1 VYSNPVTY
9 RKILRVL
16 VIGFSAVIVL
26 LMAAGVI
33 GLKSAQLIR
42 ENSAEIV
49 HNSLVTTQLID
60 ELQREQDTLN
70 AAFNKLSRGPELS
83 ERERLLSQLDD
94 ADQAV
99 ERIVSEAQ
107 RAPRA
112 PRNGS
117 ATGPRGVPFCASCP
131 EAAGTPQAELWRQLS
146 AAVQSFSSE
155 ARRLLVRKN
164 VPTYTSRD
172 LLRHHEEVTAI
183 VARMIANN
191 SSRTLAGQTRIDQRS
206 AQLVK
211 ESLGLLGGCLLLALL
226 SAIFTVRITTQLF
239 RRMEQQSSDLARVT
253 WHMLESQETA
263 ARRFSHEL
271 HDELGQSLTA
281 IKANVTALDPATP
294 PDPSRLDDCRHLID
308 EAIQNVRELSH
319 LLRPTILDDFG
330 LDAGIRWL
338 AERFGQRTGID
349 VEYKSAFDRRLPD
362 ETETHLFRI
371 VQEALT
377 NIARHSG
384 ATHVIIELAPVGNRL
399 HLIVKDNGHGFTANG
414 STNGSAGLGLVGM
427 RARAQ
432 NVGGELAINSNNGVT
447 VDLWAPLEGAKS

>member
-1 VYSNPVTY
+1 MYSDPVTV

-26 LMAAGVI
+26 LMAAGFI
-33 GLKSAQLIR
+33 GLKSAQLIQ

-49 HNSLVTTQLID
+49 HNALVTTQLID

-70 AAFNKLSRGPELS
+70 AAFYKLSRGPELS
-83 ERERLLSQLDD
+83 ERERLLAQLDD

-99 ERIVSEAQ
+99 ERIV
-107 RAPRA
+107 
-112 PRNGS
+112 
-117 ATGPRGVPFCASCP
+117 T
-131 EAAGTPQAELWRQLS
+131 EAAGTPQAESWRQLS
-146 AAVQSFSSE
+146 AAVQGFSTE

-183 VARMIANN
+183 VGKMVANN
-191 SSRTLAGQTRIDQRS
+191 YTRTLAAQSRLDQRS
-206 AQLVK
+206 GQLVK
-211 ESLGLLGGCLLLALL
+211 ESLGLLGGCVLLALVC
-226 SAIFTVRITTQLF
+226 AIFTVRITTQLF

-294 PDPSRLDDCRHLID
+294 PDPARLEDCRRLID

-338 AERFGQRTGID
+338 AERFGQRTGIEVD
-349 VEYKSAFDRRLPD
+349 YKSSFDGRLAD

-377 NIARHSG
+377 NVARHSG
-384 ATHVIIELAPVGNRL
+384 ATRVN
-399 HLIVKDNGHGFTANG
+399 D
-414 STNGSAGLGLVGM
+414 
-427 RARAQ
+427 
-432 NVGGELAINSNNGVT
+432 
-447 VDLWAPLEGAKS
+447 

>member
-1 VYSNPVTY
+1 VYSDPVSY

-16 VIGFSAVIVL
+16 VIGFSTVIVL
-26 LMAAGVI
+26 LMAAGFI
-33 GLKSAQLIR
+33 GLKSAQLIQ

-49 HNSLVTTQLID
+49 HNGLITTRLID

-70 AAFNKLSRGPELS
+70 AAFYKLSRGPELS
-83 ERERLLSQLDD
+83 ERERLLSQLDG

-99 ERIVSEAQ
+99 ERIV
-107 RAPRA
+107 
-112 PRNGS
+112 
-117 ATGPRGVPFCASCP
+117 T

-146 AAVQSFSSE
+146 TAVQGFSSE

-183 VARMIANN
+183 VAKMITTN
-191 SSRTLAGQTRIDQRS
+191 SNRTLAAQTRIDQRS
-206 AQLVK
+206 AQLVQ
-211 ESLGLLGGCLLLALL
+211 ESLALLGGCLLLALVC
-226 SAIFTVRITTQLF
+226 AVFTVRITTQLF
-239 RRMEQQSSDLARVT
+239 RRMTQQSADLARVT

-263 ARRFSHEL
+263 ARRMSHEL

-281 IKANVTALDPATP
+281 IKANVTALDPLAAPNPNAP
-294 PDPSRLDDCRHLID
+294 PDPARLEDCRRLID
-308 EAIQNVRELSH
+308 EAIENVRELSH

-338 AERFGQRTGID
+338 GERFGDRTGIEVD
-349 VEYKSAFDRRLPD
+349 YKSSFDGRLAD

-377 NIARHSG
+377 NVARHSG
-384 ATHVIIELAPVGNRL
+384 ATRVAIELARNGDRV
-399 HLIVKDNGHGFTANG
+399 HLRVKDNGHGFNG
-414 STNGSAGLGLVGM
+414 DGSAGLGLVGM

-432 NVGGELAINSNNGVT
+432 SVGGELEIKSSDGVA
-447 VDLWAPLEGAKS
+447 VELWAPIADVEKTAAN

>member
-1 VYSNPVTY
+1 MHSDPVTY

-26 LMAAGVI
+26 LMAAGSI
-33 GLKSAQLIR
+33 GLKSAQLIQ

-49 HNSLVTTQLID
+49 HNGLVTTRLID

-70 AAFNKLSRGPELS
+70 AAFYKLSRGPELT
-83 ERERLLSQLDD
+83 ERERLLTQLDE

-99 ERIVSEAQ
+99 ERIV
-107 RAPRA
+107 
-112 PRNGS
+112 
-117 ATGPRGVPFCASCP
+117 T
-131 EAAGTPQAELWRQLS
+131 EAAATPQAELWRQLS
-146 AAVQSFSSE
+146 TAVQGFSSE
-155 ARRLLVRKN
+155 ARRLLGRKN

-172 LLRHHEEVTAI
+172 LLKRHEEVTAI
-183 VARMIANN
+183 VGKMVAANY
-191 SSRTLAGQTRIDQRS
+191 SRSLAAQSRIDQRS

-211 ESLGLLGGCLLLALL
+211 ESLGLLSGCLLLALL
-226 SAIFTVRITTQLF
+226 CAIFTVRITTQLF
-239 RRMEQQSSDLARVT
+239 RKMELQSSDLARVT

-281 IKANVTALDPATP
+281 IKANVAALDPTTP
-294 PDPSRLDDCRHLID
+294 PDPARLEDCRVLID

-349 VEYKSAFDRRLPD
+349 VDYQSSFHDRLAD
-362 ETETHLFRI
+362 QTETHLFRI

-377 NIARHSG
+377 NVARHSK
-384 ATHVIIELAPVGNRL
+384 ATRVVIELERSGNRV
-399 HLIVKDNGHGFTANG
+399 HLAVKDNGRGFQGNG
-414 STNGSAGLGLVGM
+414 ASSTKTGLGLVGM
-427 RARAQ
+427 RARAES
-432 NVGGELAINSNNGVT
+432 VGGELQIDSTHGVAI
-447 VDLWAPLEGAKS
+447 DLWAPLQNATN

>member
-1 VYSNPVTY
+1 VHSDPVTY

-16 VIGFSAVIVL
+16 VIGFSAVIAL
-26 LMAAGVI
+26 LVAAAFI
-33 GLKSAQLIR
+33 GLKSAQLIQ

-49 HNSLVTTQLID
+49 HNGLVTTRLID

-83 ERERLLSQLDD
+83 ERERLLAQLDD

-99 ERIVSEAQ
+99 ERIVLE
-107 RAPRA
+107 
-112 PRNGS
+112 
-117 ATGPRGVPFCASCP
+117 
-131 EAAGTPQAELWRQLS
+131 AGTSQAQLWRQLS
-146 AAVQSFSSE
+146 VAVQGFSGE

-191 SSRTLAGQTRIDQRS
+191 SSRTLAAQTRIDQRS
-206 AQLVK
+206 AELVK
-211 ESLGLLGGCLLLALL
+211 ESLGLLSGCLLLALVC
-226 SAIFTVRITTQLF
+226 AIFTVRITTQLF

-271 HDELGQSLTA
+271 HDELGGSLTA
-281 IKANVTALDPATP
+281 IKANVMALDPSTP
-294 PDPSRLDDCRHLID
+294 PDPARLDDCRRLID
-308 EAIQNVRELSH
+308 EGIQNVRELSH

-338 AERFGQRTGID
+338 AERFGQRTG
-349 VEYKSAFDRRLPD
+349 VEVDYKSSFEGRLAD

-377 NIARHSG
+377 NVARHSG
-384 ATHVIIELAPVGNRL
+384 ATRVDIELARNGDRV
-399 HLIVKDNGHGFTANG
+399 HLTVKDNGHGFNG
-414 STNGSAGLGLVGM
+414 MRPAGLGLVGM
-427 RARAQ
+427 RARAES
-432 NVGGELAINSNNGVT
+432 VGGELAISSSDGVM
-447 VDLWAPLEGAKS
+447 VDLWAPLGNGKN

>member
-1 VYSNPVTY
+1 VYSDPVTY

-16 VIGFSAVIVL
+16 VIGFSAVIAL
-26 LMAAGVI
+26 LIAAGSI
-33 GLKSAQLIR
+33 GLKSAQLIQ
-42 ENSAEIV
+42 ENSAEII
-49 HNSLVTTQLID
+49 HNALVTTQLID

-70 AAFNKLSRGPELS
+70 AAFYKLSRGPELS
-83 ERERLLSQLDD
+83 ERERLLTQLDE

-99 ERIVSEAQ
+99 ERIVSEA
-107 RAPRA
+107 
-112 PRNGS
+112 
-117 ATGPRGVPFCASCP
+117 
-131 EAAGTPQAELWRQLS
+131 AGTPQAQLWRELS
-146 AAVQSFSSE
+146 TAVQGFSSE

-172 LLRHHEEVTAI
+172 LLRRHEEVTTL
-183 VARMIANN
+183 VGKMIANN
-191 SSRTLAGQTRIDQRS
+191 YTRTLAAQSRMDQRS
-206 AQLVK
+206 GQLVE

-226 SAIFTVRITTQLF
+226 CAIFTVRITTQLF
-239 RRMEQQSSDLARVT
+239 RRMEQQSADLARVT

-281 IKANVTALDPATP
+281 IKANVTALDSATP
-294 PDPSRLDDCRHLID
+294 PDPARLEDCRRLVD

-338 AERFGQRTGID
+338 SERFGQRTGIEVD
-349 VEYKSAFDRRLPD
+349 YRSSFQERLAD
-362 ETETHLFRI
+362 QTETHLFRI

-377 NIARHSG
+377 NVARHSG
-384 ATHVIIELAPVGNRL
+384 ATRVAIELERSGNRV
-399 HLIVKDNGHGFTANG
+399 HLTVKDNGHGFQGSGVQGNG
-414 STNGSAGLGLVGM
+414 ASGLGLVGM

-432 NVGGELAINSNNGVT
+432 SVGGELEINSTSGVAI
-447 VDLWAPLEGAKS
+447 DLWAPLQGATN

>member
-1 VYSNPVTY
+1 MYSDPVTV

-16 VIGFSAVIVL
+16 VFGFSAVIVL
-26 LMAAGVI
+26 LMAAGFI
-33 GLKSAQLIR
+33 GLKSAQLIQ
-42 ENSAEIV
+42 ENSADIV
-49 HNSLVTTQLID
+49 HNGLITTRLID

-70 AAFNKLSRGPELS
+70 AAFYKLARGTELS
-83 ERERLLSQLDD
+83 ERERLLAQLDD

-99 ERIVSEAQ
+99 ERIV
-107 RAPRA
+107 
-112 PRNGS
+112 
-117 ATGPRGVPFCASCP
+117 T
-131 EAAGTPQAELWRQLS
+131 EAAGTPQAEQWRQLS
-146 AAVQSFSSE
+146 TAVRGFSSE

-183 VARMIANN
+183 VAKMIANN
-191 SSRTLAGQTRIDQRS
+191 ASHTLAAQTRIDQRS

-211 ESLGLLGGCLLLALL
+211 ESLGLLGGCLLLALVC
-226 SAIFTVRITTQLF
+226 AIFTVRITTQLF

-281 IKANVTALDPATP
+281 IKANVTALDPSTP
-294 PDPSRLDDCRHLID
+294 PDPARLEDCRRLID

-349 VEYKSAFDRRLPD
+349 VDYKSTFDERLAD

-377 NIARHSG
+377 NVARHSG
-384 ATHVIIELAPVGNRL
+384 ATRVNIELARNGDRI
-399 HLIVKDNGHGFTANG
+399 HLRVKDNGHGFTPNG
-414 STNGSAGLGLVGM
+414 ITPNGSAGLGLVGM

-432 NVGGELAINSNNGVT
+432 SVGGELQINSQDGVV
-447 VDLWAPLEGAKS
+447 VDLWAPLEGVKS

>member
-1 VYSNPVTY
+1 VYSDPVTY

-26 LMAAGVI
+26 LLAAGFI
-33 GLKSAQLIR
+33 GLKSAQLIQ

-49 HNSLVTTQLID
+49 HDGLVTTRLID

-70 AAFNKLSRGPELS
+70 AAFYKLSRGPELS
-83 ERERLLSQLDD
+83 ERERLLAQLDD

-99 ERIVSEAQ
+99 ERIVA
-107 RAPRA
+107 
-112 PRNGS
+112 
-117 ATGPRGVPFCASCP
+117 
-131 EAAGTPQAELWRQLS
+131 EAAGSPQAELWRQLS
-146 AAVQSFSSE
+146 TAVQGFSTE

-172 LLRHHEEVTAI
+172 LLRRHEEVTAV
-183 VARMIANN
+183 VAKMIANN
-191 SSRTLAGQTRIDQRS
+191 YTRTIAAQSRMDQRS
-206 AQLVK
+206 AQLVT
-211 ESLGLLGGCLLLALL
+211 ESLGLLGGCLLLALVC
-226 SAIFTVRITTQLF
+226 AIFTVRITTQLF

-281 IKANVTALDPATP
+281 IKANVTALDPAAP
-294 PDPSRLDDCRHLID
+294 PDPARLEDCRRLID

-338 AERFGQRTGID
+338 SERFGERTGIEID
-349 VEYKSAFDRRLPD
+349 YHSSFHERLAD
-362 ETETHLFRI
+362 QTETHLFRI

-377 NIARHSG
+377 NVARHSG
-384 ATHVIIELAPVGNRL
+384 ATRVAIALERNGNRV
-399 HLIVKDNGHGFTANG
+399 HLTVKDNGRGFSGNG
-414 STNGSAGLGLVGM
+414 ASGLGLVGM
-427 RARAQ
+427 RARAES
-432 NVGGELAINSNNGVT
+432 VGGELKIDSSDGVAIG
-447 VDLWAPLEGAKS
+447 LWAPLEVAKS

>member
-1 VYSNPVTY
+1 MPIEGVYSDPVTY

-16 VIGFSAVIVL
+16 VAGFSTVIVL
-26 LMAAGVI
+26 LLAAGSI
-33 GLKSAQLIR
+33 GLKSAQLIQ
-42 ENSAEIV
+42 ENSAEII
-49 HNSLVTTQLID
+49 HNALVTTQLID

-70 AAFNKLSRGPELS
+70 AAFYKLSRGPELS
-83 ERERLLSQLDD
+83 ERERLLAQLDE

-99 ERIVSEAQ
+99 ERIVA
-107 RAPRA
+107 
-112 PRNGS
+112 
-117 ATGPRGVPFCASCP
+117 

-146 AAVQSFSSE
+146 TAVQGFSSE

-172 LLRHHEEVTAI
+172 LLRRHEEVTAI
-183 VARMIANN
+183 VGKMIANN
-191 SSRTLAGQTRIDQRS
+191 YTRTLAAQARMDERS
-206 AQLVK
+206 AQLLK
-211 ESLGLLGGCLLLALL
+211 ESLGLLSGCLLLALVC
-226 SAIFTVRITTQLF
+226 AIFTVRITTQLF

-281 IKANVTALDPATP
+281 IKANLTALDSAAP
-294 PDPSRLDDCRHLID
+294 PDPARLEDCRRLID

-338 AERFGQRTGID
+338 SERFGQRTGIEVD
-349 VEYKSAFDRRLPD
+349 YRSSFHERLAD
-362 ETETHLFRI
+362 QTETHLFRI

-377 NIARHSG
+377 NVARHSG
-384 ATHVIIELAPVGNRL
+384 ATRVAIELERNGNRV
-399 HLIVKDNGHGFTANG
+399 HLTVKDNGRGFQGNG
-414 STNGSAGLGLVGM
+414 TSSSASGLGLVGM
-427 RARAQ
+427 RARAES
-432 NVGGELAINSNNGVT
+432 VGGELKIDSSDGVAIG
-447 VDLWAPLEGAKS
+447 LWAPLEVSKS

>member
-16 VIGFSAVIVL
+16 VIGFSAVIAL
-26 LMAAGVI
+26 LIAAGSI
-33 GLKSAQLIR
+33 GLKSAQLIQ

-49 HNSLVTTQLID
+49 HNGLVTTRLID

-70 AAFNKLSRGPELS
+70 AAFYKLSRGPELS
-83 ERERLLSQLDD
+83 ERERLLAQLDE

-99 ERIVSEAQ
+99 ERIVAE
-107 RAPRA
+107 
-112 PRNGS
+112 
-117 ATGPRGVPFCASCP
+117 ATGTS
-131 EAAGTPQAELWRQLS
+131 QAELWHELS
-146 AAVQSFSSE
+146 TAVQGFSSE

-172 LLRHHEEVTAI
+172 LLRRHEEVTAI
-183 VARMIANN
+183 VGKMIANN
-191 SSRTLAGQTRIDQRS
+191 YTRTIAAQSRMDQRS
-206 AQLVK
+206 AQLVT
-211 ESLGLLGGCLLLALL
+211 ESLGLLGGCLLLALVC
-226 SAIFTVRITTQLF
+226 AIFTVRITTQLF
-239 RRMEQQSSDLARVT
+239 RRMEQQSSELARVT
-253 WHMLESQETA
+253 WSMLESQETA

-281 IKANVTALDPATP
+281 IKANVVALDSATP
-294 PDPSRLDDCRHLID
+294 PDPARLEDCRRLID

-338 AERFGQRTGID
+338 SERFGQRTGIEVD
-349 VEYKSAFDRRLPD
+349 YRSSFQERLAD
-362 ETETHLFRI
+362 QTETHLFRI

-377 NIARHSG
+377 NVARHSG
-384 ATHVIIELAPVGNRL
+384 ATRVAIELERNGNRV
-399 HLIVKDNGHGFTANG
+399 HLTVKDNGHGFQGNG
-414 STNGSAGLGLVGM
+414 ASGLGLVGM

-432 NVGGELAINSNNGVT
+432 SVGGELQVNSTDGVSI
-447 VDLWAPLEGAKS
+447 DLWAPLQGATN

>member
-1 VYSNPVTY
+1 MYSDPVTY

-16 VIGFSAVIVL
+16 VIGFSAVIALVI
-26 LMAAGVI
+26 AAGSI

-42 ENSAEIV
+42 ENSADIV
-49 HNSLVTTQLID
+49 RNALITTRLID

-70 AAFNKLSRGPELS
+70 AAFNKLARGTDLS
-83 ERERLLSQLDD
+83 ERERLLAQLDD

-99 ERIVSEAQ
+99 ERIV
-107 RAPRA
+107 
-112 PRNGS
+112 
-117 ATGPRGVPFCASCP
+117 T
-131 EAAGTPQAELWRQLS
+131 EAAGTPQAELWGQLS
-146 AAVQSFSSE
+146 TAVKGFSSE

-183 VARMIANN
+183 VGKMIANN
-191 SSRTLAGQTRIDQRS
+191 YTRTLAAQSRMDQRS

-211 ESLGLLGGCLLLALL
+211 ESLGLLGGCLLLALVC
-226 SAIFTVRITTQLF
+226 AIFTVRITTQLF
-239 RRMEQQSSDLARVT
+239 RRMEQQSAELARVT
-253 WHMLESQETA
+253 WHMLENQETA

-281 IKANVTALDPATP
+281 IKANITALDPATP
-294 PDPSRLDDCRHLID
+294 PDPARLNDCRQLID

-338 AERFGQRTGID
+338 AERFGQRTGIEVD
-349 VEYKSAFDRRLPD
+349 YQSTYHERLAD

-377 NIARHSG
+377 NVARHSG
-384 ATHVIIELAPVGNRL
+384 ATRVQIEIARSGNRV
-399 HLIVKDNGHGFTANG
+399 HLRVKDNGHGLQGNG
-414 STNGSAGLGLVGM
+414 ASGLGLVGM

-432 NVGGELAINSNNGVT
+432 SVGAELQINSQDGVA
-447 VDLWAPLEGAKS
+447 VDLWAPVTDTKASLGDTKA

>member
-1 VYSNPVTY
+1 MSDPKDGVYSDPVTY

-16 VIGFSAVIVL
+16 IVGFSAVIAL
-26 LMAAGVI
+26 LMAAGFI

-49 HNSLVTTQLID
+49 HNALVTTQLID

-70 AAFNKLSRGPELS
+70 AAFNKLSRGTDLS

-99 ERIVSEAQ
+99 ERIVSEA
-107 RAPRA
+107 
-112 PRNGS
+112 
-117 ATGPRGVPFCASCP
+117 T
-131 EAAGTPQAELWRQLS
+131 GTPQAELWRQLS
-146 AAVQSFSSE
+146 VAVQGFSSE

-164 VPTYTSRD
+164 VPTYASRD

-211 ESLGLLGGCLLLALL
+211 ESLGLLGGCVLLALVC
-226 SAIFTVRITTQLF
+226 AIFTVRITTQLF
-239 RRMEQQSSDLARVT
+239 RRMTQQSSELARVT

-263 ARRFSHEL
+263 ARRLSHEL

-281 IKANVTALDPATP
+281 IKANVTALDPAAP
-294 PDPSRLDDCRHLID
+294 PDPSRLEDCRRLID

-338 AERFGQRTGID
+338 AERFGQRTGIEVD
-349 VEYKSAFDRRLPD
+349 YKSSFDGRLAD

-377 NIARHSG
+377 NVARHSG
-384 ATHVIIELAPVGNRL
+384 ATRVAIELAQNGSRV
-399 HLIVKDNGHGFTANG
+399 HLTVKDNGRGFQGQGPHGNG
-414 STNGSAGLGLVGM
+414 SSGLGLVGM

-432 NVGGELAINSNNGVT
+432 SVGGELKIKSSNGVA
-447 VDLWAPLEGAKS
+447 VDLWAPLEGIKN

>member
-1 VYSNPVTY
+1 MYSDPVTY

-26 LMAAGVI
+26 LMAAGSI
-33 GLKSAQLIR
+33 GLKSAQLIQ
-42 ENSAEIV
+42 ENSADIV

-94 ADQAV
+94 ADRAV
-99 ERIVSEAQ
+99 ERIVSEA
-107 RAPRA
+107 
-112 PRNGS
+112 
-117 ATGPRGVPFCASCP
+117 
-131 EAAGTPQAELWRQLS
+131 AGTAQAELWRQLS

-294 PDPSRLDDCRHLID
+294 PDPARLDDCRSLID

-384 ATHVIIELAPVGNRL
+384 ATQVIIELAPVGNRV
-399 HLIVKDNGHGFTANG
+399 HLIVKDNGHGFTSNG
-414 STNGSAGLGLVGM
+414 SANGSAGLGLVGM

-432 NVGGELAINSNNGVT
+432 SVGGELEINSNDGVT

>member
-1 VYSNPVTY
+1 MYSDPVTY

-26 LMAAGVI
+26 LMAAGSI
-33 GLKSAQLIR
+33 GLKSAQLIQ
-42 ENSAEIV
+42 ENSADIV
-49 HNSLVTTQLID
+49 HNGLVTTRLID

-70 AAFNKLSRGPELS
+70 AAFYKLARGTELS
-83 ERERLLSQLDD
+83 ERERLLAQLDD

-99 ERIVSEAQ
+99 ERIV
-107 RAPRA
+107 
-112 PRNGS
+112 
-117 ATGPRGVPFCASCP
+117 T
-131 EAAGTPQAELWRQLS
+131 EAAGTSQEELWRQLS
-146 AAVQSFSSE
+146 TAVRGFSSE

-183 VARMIANN
+183 VAKMIANN
-191 SSRTLAGQTRIDQRS
+191 ASRTLAAQTRIDQRS
-206 AQLVK
+206 SQLVK
-211 ESLGLLGGCLLLALL
+211 ESLGLLSGCLLLALVC
-226 SAIFTVRITTQLF
+226 AIFTVRITTQLF

-281 IKANVTALDPATP
+281 IKANVTALDPSAP
-294 PDPSRLDDCRHLID
+294 PDPARLDDCRRLID

-349 VEYKSAFDRRLPD
+349 VDYKSSFDGRLAD

-377 NIARHSG
+377 NVARHSG
-384 ATHVIIELAPVGNRL
+384 ATRVNIELARTGDRV
-399 HLIVKDNGHGFTANG
+399 HLRVKDNGHGFTP
-414 STNGSAGLGLVGM
+414 NGSAGLGLVGM

-432 NVGGELAINSNNGVT
+432 SVGGELKINSKDGVV
-447 VDLWAPLEGAKS
+447 VDLWAPVQSATT

>member
-1 VYSNPVTY
+1 VYSDPVTS
-9 RKILRVL
+9 RKILHVL
-16 VIGFSAVIVL
+16 VAGFSAVIVL
-26 LMAAGVI
+26 LMAAGFI
-33 GLKSAQLIR
+33 GLKSAQLIQ

-49 HNSLVTTQLID
+49 HNGLVTTRLID

-70 AAFNKLSRGPELS
+70 AAFYKLSRGPKLS
-83 ERERLLSQLDD
+83 ERERLLAQLDD

-99 ERIVSEAQ
+99 ERIVSEA
-107 RAPRA
+107 
-112 PRNGS
+112 
-117 ATGPRGVPFCASCP
+117 
-131 EAAGTPQAELWRQLS
+131 AGTPQAELWGQLS
-146 AAVQSFSSE
+146 TAVQGFSSE

-172 LLRHHEEVTAI
+172 LLRRNEEVTAL
-183 VARMIANN
+183 VAKMIESNYTRTVAAQSRM
-191 SSRTLAGQTRIDQRS
+191 DQRS
-206 AQLVK
+206 GRLVT
-211 ESLGLLGGCLLLALL
+211 ESLGLLGGCVLLALVC
-226 SAIFTVRITTQLF
+226 AIFTVRITTQLF

-294 PDPSRLDDCRHLID
+294 PDPARLEDCRRLID

-338 AERFGQRTGID
+338 SERFGQRTGID
-349 VEYKSAFDRRLPD
+349 VDYQSSFHGRLAD
-362 ETETHLFRI
+362 QTETHLFRI

-377 NIARHSG
+377 NVARHSG
-384 ATHVIIELAPVGNRL
+384 ATRVTIELERKGSRV
-399 HLIVKDNGHGFTANG
+399 HLTVKDNGHGFSGNG
-414 STNGSAGLGLVGM
+414 TSSSKPGLGLVGM
-427 RARAQ
+427 RARAES
-432 NVGGELAINSNNGVT
+432 VGGELQIESKDGVA
-447 VDLWAPLEGAKS
+447 VDLWAPLVEASN

>member
-1 VYSNPVTY
+1 VHSDPVTN

-16 VIGFSAVIVL
+16 VIGFSAVIAL
-26 LMAAGVI
+26 LMAAGFI
-33 GLKSAQLIR
+33 GLKSAQLIQ

-49 HNSLVTTQLID
+49 HNGLVTTRLID

-99 ERIVSEAQ
+99 ERIVA
-107 RAPRA
+107 
-112 PRNGS
+112 
-117 ATGPRGVPFCASCP
+117 
-131 EAAGTPQAELWRQLS
+131 EAAGTSQAALWRQLS
-146 AAVQSFSSE
+146 IAVQGFSGE

-183 VARMIANN
+183 VAKMIANN
-191 SSRTLAGQTRIDQRS
+191 SNRTLAAQTRIDQRS
-206 AQLVK
+206 AQLVT
-211 ESLGLLGGCLLLALL
+211 ESLGLLGGCLLLALV

-294 PDPSRLDDCRHLID
+294 PDPARLEDCRRLID

-349 VEYKSAFDRRLPD
+349 VDYRSSFSDRLAD
-362 ETETHLFRI
+362 QTETHLFRI

-377 NIARHSG
+377 NVARHSG
-384 ATHVIIELAPVGNRL
+384 ATRVVIELERSGQRV
-399 HLIVKDNGHGFTANG
+399 HLTVKDNGHGFSDNG
-414 STNGSAGLGLVGM
+414 ASGLGLVGM
-427 RARAQ
+427 RARAESL
-432 NVGGELAINSNNGVT
+432 GGELQIKSNDGVA
-447 VDLWAPLEGAKS
+447 VDLWAPLLEATS

>member
-1 VYSNPVTY
+1 VYSDPVTY

-26 LMAAGVI
+26 LMAAGFI
-33 GLKSAQLIR
+33 GLKSAQLIQ

-49 HNSLVTTQLID
+49 HDGLVTTRLID

-83 ERERLLSQLDD
+83 ERERLLVQLDD

-99 ERIVSEAQ
+99 ERIVAEA
-107 RAPRA
+107 
-112 PRNGS
+112 S
-117 ATGPRGVPFCASCP
+117 
-131 EAAGTPQAELWRQLS
+131 GTPQAELWLQLS
-146 AAVQSFSSE
+146 TAVQSFSKE
-155 ARRLLVRKN
+155 ARHLLVRKN

-172 LLRHHEEVTAI
+172 LLQHHEEVTAI
-183 VARMIANN
+183 VAKMVANN
-191 SSRTLAGQTRIDQRS
+191 YSRTLAAQSRLDRRS
-206 AQLVK
+206 GQLVE
-211 ESLGLLGGCLLLALL
+211 ESLGLLGGCVLLALVC
-226 SAIFTVRITTQLF
+226 AIFTVRITTQLF

-294 PDPSRLDDCRHLID
+294 PDPGRLEDCRRLID

-349 VEYKSAFDRRLPD
+349 VNYKSSFDGRLPD

-377 NIARHSG
+377 NVARHSG
-384 ATHVIIELAPVGNRL
+384 ATHVNIELVPSGNRV
-399 HLIVKDNGHGFTANG
+399 HLTVKDDGHGFNG
-414 STNGSAGLGLVGM
+414 TRYTGLGLVGM

-432 NVGGELAINSNNGVT
+432 NVGGELEITSNNGVT
-447 VDLWAPLEGAKS
+447 VDLWAPVESVKS

>member
-1 VYSNPVTY
+1 VYSDPVTY

-26 LMAAGVI
+26 LMAAGSI
-33 GLKSAQLIR
+33 GLKSAQLIQ
-42 ENSAEIV
+42 ENSADIV
-49 HNSLVTTQLID
+49 HNGLVTTRLID

-70 AAFNKLSRGPELS
+70 AAFYKLARGTELS
-83 ERERLLSQLDD
+83 ERERLLAQLDD

-99 ERIVSEAQ
+99 ERIV
-107 RAPRA
+107 
-112 PRNGS
+112 
-117 ATGPRGVPFCASCP
+117 T
-131 EAAGTPQAELWRQLS
+131 EAAGTSQEELWRQLS
-146 AAVQSFSSE
+146 TAVRGFSSE

-183 VARMIANN
+183 VAKMIANN
-191 SSRTLAGQTRIDQRS
+191 ASRTLAAQTRIDQRS
-206 AQLVK
+206 SQLVK
-211 ESLGLLGGCLLLALL
+211 ESLGLLSGCLLLALVC
-226 SAIFTVRITTQLF
+226 AIFTVRITTQLF

-281 IKANVTALDPATP
+281 IKANVTALDPSAP
-294 PDPSRLDDCRHLID
+294 PDPARLDDCRRLID

-349 VEYKSAFDRRLPD
+349 VDYKSSFDGRLAD

-377 NIARHSG
+377 NVARHSG
-384 ATHVIIELAPVGNRL
+384 ATRVNIELARTGDRV
-399 HLIVKDNGHGFTANG
+399 HLRVKDNGHGFTP
-414 STNGSAGLGLVGM
+414 NGSAGLGLVGM

-432 NVGGELAINSNNGVT
+432 SVGGELKINSKDGVV
-447 VDLWAPLEGAKS
+447 VDLWAPVQSATT

>member
-1 VYSNPVTY
+1 MYSDPVTV

-16 VIGFSAVIVL
+16 VIGFSAVIAL
-26 LMAAGVI
+26 LMAAGFI
-33 GLKSAQLIR
+33 GLKSAQLIQ

-49 HNSLVTTQLID
+49 HNALVTTQLID

-83 ERERLLSQLDD
+83 ERERLLAQLDD

-99 ERIVSEAQ
+99 ERIV
-107 RAPRA
+107 
-112 PRNGS
+112 G
-117 ATGPRGVPFCASCP
+117 

-146 AAVQSFSSE
+146 VAVQGFSTE
-155 ARRLLVRKN
+155 ARRLLVRKS

-183 VARMIANN
+183 VGKMVANN
-191 SSRTLAGQTRIDQRS
+191 YTRTLAAQSRLDRRS
-206 AQLVK
+206 GQLVR
-211 ESLGLLGGCLLLALL
+211 ESLGLLGGCVLLALVC
-226 SAIFTVRITTQLF
+226 AIFTVRITTQLF

-253 WHMLESQETA
+253 WRMLESQETA

-281 IKANVTALDPATP
+281 IKANVTALDPALP
-294 PDPSRLDDCRHLID
+294 PDPARLDDCRRLID

-330 LDAGIRWL
+330 LDAGLRWL
-338 AERFGQRTGID
+338 AERFEQRTG
-349 VEYKSAFDRRLPD
+349 VEVGYQSSFDGRLED
-362 ETETHLFRI
+362 QTETHLFRI

-377 NIARHSG
+377 NVARHSG
-384 ATHVIIELAPVGNRL
+384 ATRVDIELARHGDRV
-399 HLIVKDNGHGFTANG
+399 HLTVRDNGHGFQGNG
-414 STNGSAGLGLVGM
+414 VSGLGLVGM

-432 NVGGELAINSNNGVT
+432 SVGGELAISSNKGVT
-447 VDLWAPLEGAKS
+447 VDLWAPVATNGATNDATNGAANGAKN

>member
-1 VYSNPVTY
+1 MHSDPVIY

-16 VIGFSAVIVL
+16 VIGFSAVIAL
-26 LMAAGVI
+26 LMAAGFI
-33 GLKSAQLIR
+33 GLKSAQLIQ

-49 HNSLVTTQLID
+49 HNGLVTTRLID

-99 ERIVSEAQ
+99 ERIVA
-107 RAPRA
+107 
-112 PRNGS
+112 
-117 ATGPRGVPFCASCP
+117 
-131 EAAGTPQAELWRQLS
+131 EAAGTAQAPLWGQLS
-146 AAVQSFSSE
+146 IAVQGFSGE

-183 VARMIANN
+183 VAKMIANN
-191 SSRTLAGQTRIDQRS
+191 SNRTLAAQTRIDQRS
-206 AQLVK
+206 AQLVT
-211 ESLGLLGGCLLLALL
+211 ESLGLLGGCLLLALVC
-226 SAIFTVRITTQLF
+226 AIFTVRITTQLF

-294 PDPSRLDDCRHLID
+294 PDPARLEDCRRLID

-349 VEYKSAFDRRLPD
+349 VDYRSSFDGRLAD
-362 ETETHLFRI
+362 QTETHLFRI

-377 NIARHSG
+377 NVARHSG
-384 ATHVIIELAPVGNRL
+384 ATRVVIELERSGQRV
-399 HLIVKDNGHGFTANG
+399 HLTVRDNGRGFSDYGA
-414 STNGSAGLGLVGM
+414 SGLGLVGM

-432 NVGGELAINSNNGVT
+432 SLGGELQIKSSDGVA
-447 VDLWAPLEGAKS
+447 VDLWAPLLEATS